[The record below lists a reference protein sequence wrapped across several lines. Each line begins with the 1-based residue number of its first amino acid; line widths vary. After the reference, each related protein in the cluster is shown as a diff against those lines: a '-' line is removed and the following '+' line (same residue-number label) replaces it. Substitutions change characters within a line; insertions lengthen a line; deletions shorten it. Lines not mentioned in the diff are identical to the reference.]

1 MPAFPSPHGIASRHR
16 RDTRRQIMI
25 NCNFVTYQIKPGGT
39 GYVKGREY
47 YENMKWSV
55 DEIKNRKGK
64 SVDIPE

>member
-1 MPAFPSPHGIASRHR
+1 
-16 RDTRRQIMI
+16 MI